1 MQNQRF
7 ERLKAS
13 VKELTADQIVEFEV
27 VVRQAAGARLGETAI
42 ARRSRDVSDGCKCP
56 RCGGAAVRDGR
67 DPRGRQRF
75 RCRNQ
80 TCGKSFNP
88 LTGTPFARMRK
99 PEKWSQ
105 YVDLMVQHQSL
116 DQIVASGI
124 GVSRLT
130 AWRWRHRLL
139 QLPTLAQTAQIGGI
153 VEVDETFFRS
163 SYKGSRG
170 WKLGN
175 PPENRRPRYRGESA
189 VSAGLSG
196 ELVPVLTA
204 LDRSSGIVEQ
214 VLTARTDLAI
224 EAALK
229 GRIARESVICSDGFA
244 AYARLAAK
252 NGSEHRRIGMPKK
265 TWIKNVKGG
274 SPRKPGR
281 LGLGRVNAHH
291 ERLKSFVN
299 IQARGVSTRYLPAYL
314 GWLRA
319 IRGPDFKPQQLIDK
333 ALART
338 PP

>member
-1 MQNQRF
+1 MQM
-7 ERLKAS
+7 
-13 VKELTADQIVEFEV
+13 
-27 VVRQAAGARLGETAI
+27 
-42 ARRSRDVSDGCKCP
+42 P
-56 RCGGAAVRDGR
+56 AVRGTGGEGR
-67 DPRGRQRF
+67 KRSPRPAAIPVPESEF

-80 TCGKSFNP
+80 KCGKSFNP

-105 YVDLMVQHQSL
+105 YVDLMVQHRSL

-124 GVSRLT
+124 GISRLT

-139 QLPTLAQTAQIGGI
+139 QLPTLTQSPKIGGI
-153 VEVDETFFRS
+153 IEVDETFFRG

-170 WKLGN
+170 WKLGK
-175 PPENRRPRYRGESA
+175 PPENRRPRYRGEAA

-196 ELVPVLTA
+196 ELIPVLTA

-214 VLTARTDLAI
+214 VLTARTDHVI

-229 GRIARESVICSDGFA
+229 GRIAEESMICSDGFA
-244 AYARLAAK
+244 AYPRIALKA
-252 NGSEHRRIGMPKK
+252 GCEHRRIGMPKK
-265 TWIKNVKGG
+265 SWLKKILGG
-274 SPRKPGR
+274 KPRQPGR

-314 GWLRA
+314 GWSRA
-319 IRGPDFKPQQLIDK
+319 IRRPDFKPQQLIDK

-338 PP
+338 PS